1 MTFRN
6 TPPRRSS
13 DDGAAAYLTNRLDQ
27 KIRTDSWFGAGL
39 ALVAG
44 FLFYLST
51 KAAHG
56 HFDYTFRIAQAFLAG
71 HVGLP
76 AHPGAWLNE
85 MVPMGKWYYSVFPL
99 GAVLV
104 TIPTVLMQKMHWISF
119 WPARQTAAVVAGGC
133 VYFFHGLTFVRRISR
148 WRRVL
153 LALFPIFGT
162 WAWCNLGFAGAWQ
175 VALGFAMLGEAGC
188 LYYTLVRPSP
198 LLAGLWFAVAF
209 GNRTE
214 LLITGPVYA
223 YLWLFPAGT
232 DSIWRRFRGFRLR
245 WSEVR
250 RIMAWPQW
258 TDVRRFISIP
268 AILLLFTA
276 AYNLERFDS
285 VTDFGYARIPGVL
298 KEPWYSHGLFSLQ
311 AIRGNAYEMLF
322 RGMGDIG
329 SFPYLQPYAFGGSIF
344 WASPFL
350 FLLFREGGRHRF
362 ICWATIGVLT
372 LVLWMHGN
380 PGGWQ
385 YSYRYAMI
393 MLPWMFVLLV
403 ENGPRRF
410 TATEGSLFVVS
421 LLLSA
426 MAVYQFLWANSIR

>member
-1 MTFRN
+1 M
-6 TPPRRSS
+6 
-13 DDGAAAYLTNRLDQ
+13 
-27 KIRTDSWFGAGL
+27 
-39 ALVAG
+39 VAG
-44 FLFYLST
+44 FLYYLAT

-56 HFDYTFRIAQAFLAG
+56 HFDYTFRIAQALLNG
-71 HVGLP
+71 HVGLIG
-76 AHPGAWLNE
+76 HPGAWLNE
-85 MVPMGKWYYSVFPL
+85 MVPMGGQWHYSVFPL

-104 TIPTVLMQKMHWISF
+104 TVPSALMQKMHWING

-133 VYFFHGLTFVRRISR
+133 VYFFYSLTFVTDISR
-148 WRRVL
+148 PRRVL

-175 VALGFAMLGEAGC
+175 MALGFAMLGEAGC

-198 LLAGLWFAVAF
+198 LLAGFWFAVAF

-214 LLITGPVYA
+214 LLVTGPVYV
-223 YLWLFPAGT
+223 YFWLSRPAGNA
-232 DSIWRRFRGFRLR
+232 DSVALPFGTGWWRLLFFWRLR
-245 WSEVR
+245 WH
-250 RIMAWPQW
+250 
-258 TDVRRFISIP
+258 DVRQFIASPQVTDLRRFFSIP

-276 AYNLERFDS
+276 AYNLVRFDS
-285 VTDFGYARIPGVL
+285 VKDFGYARIPGVL
-298 KEPWYSHGLFSLQ
+298 QEPWYQHGLFSLH

-329 SFPYLQPYAFGGSIF
+329 EFPYLRPYAFGGSIF

-350 FLLFREGGRHRF
+350 FLLFREGGKHRF

-380 PGGWQ
+380 PGGFQ

-393 MLPWMFVLLV
+393 MLPWMFLLLV
-403 ENGPRRF
+403 ENGPRRI

-421 LLLSA
+421 LLLSS
-426 MAVYQFLWANSIR
+426 MAVYQFLWANSVH